1 MVKISG
7 SFQFRINWATIRYMG
22 VCAAALGGAL
32 FGQFVLGDYQLAVI
46 LAFGGYI
53 VARLLL
59 WVIYRE

>member
-22 VCAAALGGAL
+22 VCAVALGGAL
-32 FGQFVLGDYQLAVI
+32 FGQFVLGDYQLAVV

>member
-22 VCAAALGGAL
+22 VCAVALGGAL